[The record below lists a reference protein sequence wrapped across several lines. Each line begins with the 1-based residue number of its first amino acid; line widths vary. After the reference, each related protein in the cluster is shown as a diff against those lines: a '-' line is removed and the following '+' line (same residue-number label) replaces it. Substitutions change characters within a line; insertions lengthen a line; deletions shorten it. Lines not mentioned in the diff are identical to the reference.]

1 MEREQNELTLAM
13 AFVVYAYAAV
23 ALGLPFIVDANPPS
37 LVFFGAWLGSSM
49 AAGFLVPR
57 RWMFAL
63 PVGAFVVLMFVL
75 TKGYT
80 DSEFLSDAL
89 SSVALLVLA
98 AGQLG
103 GLAVGYVAARRTG

>member
-23 ALGLPFIVDANPPS
+23 ALGLPFIVDADPPS

-49 AAGFLVPR
+49 AAGFC
-57 RWMFAL
+57 
-63 PVGAFVVLMFVL
+63 
-75 TKGYT
+75 
-80 DSEFLSDAL
+80 
-89 SSVALLVLA
+89 
-98 AGQLG
+98 